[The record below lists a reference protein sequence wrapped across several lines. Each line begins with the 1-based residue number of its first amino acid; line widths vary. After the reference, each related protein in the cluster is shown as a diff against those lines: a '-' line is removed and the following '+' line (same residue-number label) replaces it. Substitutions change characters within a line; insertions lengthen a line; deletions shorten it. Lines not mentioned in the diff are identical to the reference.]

1 MSVSVRSRLRLCAS
15 LRAAIDRSTLR
26 CYRAILC
33 ANLSLAAPFVSSFL
47 ACVAAWSAMLPV
59 PRHDARGGGAVLQ
72 PIGLRPA
79 GVITVT
85 SYLVGKSAAH
95 ALNKASTAKATVHAA
110 CALQRATRVRK
121 ARRELQQRRCVR
133 LVRRAVGLP
142 GQHKGSVDL
151 TLPPGYYSRRGT
163 RADGGA
169 PAARVPSRMCV
180 VVLQLRGL
188 ADVSSFMSQQS
199 PYVQVTLLPEGAEAA
214 AEGFDAVPFDKERES
229 LGTARSSAIES
240 GGTAVVFSDRHGS
253 ALRPRLCNLSEEAAL
268 DDTRAQQEAS
278 AYLLEVWDENMM
290 SADELVG
297 NVVRPLTTAVGCDS
311 DSDSSERRVTVEWV
325 PLQPQGEA
333 RIAIICED

>member
-1 MSVSVRSRLRLCAS
+1 
-15 LRAAIDRSTLR
+15 
-26 CYRAILC
+26 
-33 ANLSLAAPFVSSFL
+33 
-47 ACVAAWSAMLPV
+47 
-59 PRHDARGGGAVLQ
+59 
-72 PIGLRPA
+72 
-79 GVITVT
+79 
-85 SYLVGKSAAH
+85 
-95 ALNKASTAKATVHAA
+95 
-110 CALQRATRVRK
+110 
-121 ARRELQQRRCVR
+121 
-133 LVRRAVGLP
+133 
-142 GQHKGSVDL
+142 
-151 TLPPGYYSRRGT
+151 
-163 RADGGA
+163 
-169 PAARVPSRMCV
+169 MCV

-297 NVVRPLTTAVGCDS
+297 SVVRPLPTAVGSDS
-311 DSDSSERRVTVEWV
+311 DSDRSERKVTAEWV